1 MPVVVYGTIEVNPRT
16 EFRASPGTVHVH
28 LLAPIPTEGLT
39 YADRDALAE
48 RVRQRMAD
56 CLHTHYGVDPAIEPV
71 RTVGSPSR
79 RAPEP
84 DFST

>member
-1 MPVVVYGTIEVNPRT
+1 LYGTIEVNPRT

-28 LLAPIPTEGLT
+28 LLEPIPTDGLT
-39 YADRDALAE
+39 YADRDELAG

-56 CLHTHYGVDPAIEPV
+56 CLRAHYGVDPAIEPA
-71 RTVGSPSR
+71 RAIGSPSL
-79 RAPEP
+79 RAPAP

>member
-1 MPVVVYGTIEVNPRT
+1 M
-16 EFRASPGTVHVH
+16 
-28 LLAPIPTEGLT
+28 

-56 CLHTHYGVDPAIEPV
+56 CLHTHYGIDPAIEPAHDP
-71 RTVGSPSR
+71 GSPSL